1 MPTVTM
7 QSIADLTRVQRG
19 VVSMW
24 RTRFAGTPHPFPPS
38 LSEDELL
45 FDAQQVAAWLEASG
59 KGNNPEAPLE
69 VLLHS
74 SQFEELRG
82 DPETASVLFL
92 LHDLVGGPLTGVRP
106 EDVPDALA
114 HRTSELLI
122 PQHRL
127 EDLWAQAELLS
138 AVDELAEAAFSGR
151 ALLDRLV
158 GSFSRPRGPWAR
170 EALTAPGIALVVE
183 ILRGLLE
190 LAPRRLD
197 PQGPGALLLATELAL
212 ALEDED
218 QPRCGVDLSAD
229 MTAQSRASL
238 RMLAAHAGT
247 DHVVDRE
254 AGAEVPHLALHHDP
268 AAEDPVELYDRIES
282 MLLDL
287 GPSDLAMV
295 IGPSELLL
303 DSLRQEAH
311 RAARSRLLLPRPE
324 SPAPLRYAAR
334 LPKGLSR
341 FGGRRRL
348 AMWVFGTAAPH
359 AGTDWTVYGEH
370 ADTAL
375 DASSRT
381 ALAAD
386 VAAALGGGSSL
397 TAHAFLRST
406 RLATGALLR
415 RPDLLLS
422 PQSGPARS
430 GGESLARL
438 WELDDG
444 SLSQTLALRATEENR
459 TDPTLSWAQALNGLA
474 REVRGTRVPSQVI
487 GAPAAGSVAVI
498 GPEEVRD
505 PSRLGQRAVDRLVL
519 EQTVPR
525 SILTLPGDVVFTA
538 EGGAAAVVDT
548 AGGHMLQAP
557 ARVLRC
563 LTGPHAS
570 RVLHPRVVAA
580 DIAAQEGRDRRT
592 WRLRTIPAEA
602 LPALETVGRL
612 LEDRRAE
619 LRRRLDSLDQFE
631 DELIQAVAAGT
642 LAATFTTP
650 EKEN

>member
-1 MPTVTM
+1 MPTMTM

-19 VVSMW
+19 TVSMW
-24 RTRFAGTPHPFPPS
+24 RTRSADTPHPFPPS
-38 LSEDELL
+38 LSQDELL
-45 FDAQQVAAWLEASG
+45 FDARQIAAWLETTG

-74 SQFEELRG
+74 SQFEELRD
-82 DPETASVLFL
+82 DPETASILFL
-92 LHDLVGGPLTGVRP
+92 LHDLMGGPLTDVRLG
-106 EDVPDALA
+106 EVHEALA
-114 HRTSELLI
+114 HRDVETLI
-122 PQHRL
+122 PRDRL
-127 EDLWAQAELLS
+127 DGLWAQGKLLR

-158 GSFSRPRGPWAR
+158 GSFSRTRGPWAPD
-170 EALTAPGIALVVE
+170 ALTASGTALVVE

-197 PQGPGALLLATELAL
+197 VQGPGALLLATELAR

-218 QPRCGVDLSAD
+218 QPRYGADLAGD
-229 MTAQSRASL
+229 MTAESRAAL

-247 DHVVDRE
+247 DRVLERT
-254 AGAEVPHLALHHDP
+254 AGAGQPHLALHHDL
-268 AAEDPVELYDRIES
+268 AGEDPADFYDQVES

-287 GPSDLAMV
+287 GPSDLAIV
-295 IGPSELLL
+295 VGPSHLLL
-303 DSLRQEAH
+303 DPYRDETLRTA
-311 RAARSRLLLPRPE
+311 RARLLLPRPD

-348 AMWVFGTAAPH
+348 ALWVFGAAAPH

-375 DASSRT
+375 DVSSR
-381 ALAAD
+381 AAIAAD
-386 VAAALGGGSSL
+386 VAAALAGGTAL

-415 RPDLLLS
+415 RRDLLLS
-422 PQSGPARS
+422 PPAGTARS

-444 SLSQTLALRATEENR
+444 TLSSTLTLRAADEDR
-459 TDPTLSWAQALNGLA
+459 TDPALTWAQALDGLA
-474 REVRGTRVPSQVI
+474 REVRGTRLPAQVI

-498 GPEEVRD
+498 GPQEVRD
-505 PSRLGQRAVDRLVL
+505 PGRLGQRAVDRLVL
-519 EQTVPR
+519 EKAVAR
-525 SILTLPGDVVFTA
+525 SIFTLPGDVVFTA
-538 EGGAAAVVDT
+538 EGGAAAMVDA
-548 AGGHMLQAP
+548 AGGHVLQAP

-563 LTGPHAS
+563 IPDPHAS

-580 DIAAQEGRDRRT
+580 DINAQQGRDRRT

-602 LPALETVGRL
+602 VPALETVGPL

-619 LRRRLDSLDQFE
+619 LRRRLDSLDQLE

-642 LAATFTTP
+642 LTATLITP
-650 EKEN
+650 TKEN